1 MVVDDSAAIRGA
13 LARIL
18 GGDPRIEVVAR
29 VANGQLALDWHARHP
44 VDVVLLDIEMPVMDG
59 LTALPLLLRADP
71 SLRVIMASTL
81 TTHGAE
87 ATLRALRLG
96 AADYIAKPSAGEVG
110 SGTFRTEL
118 LAKVAALRRRRPAPP
133 PAVAVTVAAVATWVA
148 PLRVSPPLRLVHRPA
163 GGETPVLLAI
173 GCSTGGPRAL
183 FELFEALPRS
193 LGVPVVI
200 TQHMPPIFTKMLAAQ
215 LDRIGTLPCHEA
227 TDGEPL
233 LPGHAYMAPG
243 GQHLLVARATA
254 GLRARL
260 SSAPPEN
267 QCRPAVDPMLRSA
280 VEACGARVLAVILTG
295 MGQDGLLGT
304 RAVLAAGGSALAQD
318 EASSVVWGMP
328 GAVARDGLCAAVLPV
343 AALAREIAAI
353 VGHGVPVRLP
363 SLAARPTA

>member
-13 LARIL
+13 LSRIL

-29 VANGQLALDWHARHP
+29 AANGQLALDWLSRHP
-44 VDVVLLDIEMPVMDG
+44 IDVVLLDIEMPVMDG

-71 SLRVIMASTL
+71 SVRVIMASTL

-110 SGTFRTEL
+110 TETFRTEL
-118 LAKVAALRRRRPAPP
+118 LAKVTALRRRRPPP
-133 PAVAVTVAAVATWVA
+133 PQAMASVPLAPWVA
-148 PLRVSPPLRLVHRPA
+148 PRRVGPPLQLTRRLA
-163 GGETPVLLAI
+163 GGEPPALLAI

-183 FELFEALPRS
+183 FELFEALPRD
-193 LGVPVVI
+193 LAVPVVI

-233 LPGHAYMAPG
+233 LPGQAYMAPG
-243 GQHLLVARATA
+243 GQHLLVARVAA
-254 GLRARL
+254 GLRTRL

-304 RAVLAAGGSALAQD
+304 RVVLAAGGEALAQD

-328 GAVARDGLCAAVLPV
+328 GAVARAGLCAMVLPIT
-343 AALAREIAAI
+343 ALAREIAAI
-353 VGHGVPVRLP
+353 VGHGMPTRLP
-363 SLAARPTA
+363 SLTVSPTV